1 MTPRFRM
8 IAGPNGSGKTTLYER
23 LAGEFAVNFYTMLN
37 ADRMFAEA
45 SANRTILAP
54 LPIDGADLA
63 RHIAASSYPESVLAP
78 FRRGAIILND
88 GLFRFVD
95 PRAITSYTVS
105 LIVNFIQERM
115 IRSRQSF
122 SQETVFSHPSKID
135 SLRAAK
141 HLGFRTYLYFV
152 STEHPQINAF
162 RVRDRVSK
170 GGHDV
175 PVGKIV
181 SRYARALRNIAPAL
195 PFLSRAFFF
204 DNSGFEMRYIAS
216 YDESSGWTAKVTI
229 PSLPQW
235 FRHAVPTAFP
245 FSKRHPNPDDPK

>member
-23 LAGEFAVNFYTMLN
+23 LASEFAVNFYTMLN
-37 ADRMFAEA
+37 ADRMFAQA

-63 RHIAASSYPESVLAP
+63 KHIASSSYPESVLAP
-78 FRRGAIILND
+78 FRQGAIILND

-95 PRAITSYTVS
+95 PRSITSYTVS

-122 SQETVFSHPSKID
+122 SQETVFSHPSKIN
-135 SLRAAK
+135 SLRAARS
-141 HLGFRTYLYFV
+141 LGFRTYLYFV

-162 RVRDRVSK
+162 RVLDRVRK

-175 PVGKIV
+175 PVNKIA
-181 SRYARALRNIAPAL
+181 SRYERALRNIAPAL

-204 DNSGFEMRYIAS
+204 DNSGCEMRYIAS
-216 YDESSGWTAKVTI
+216 YDDSSGWSAKI
-229 PSLPQW
+229 PAPSLPLW

-245 FSKRHPNPDDPK
+245 FSKHPPNPGASK